1 MEGCREIIISL
12 HKDGKTTGN
21 ILKSLDHLNLNLNRV
36 FIWRVI
42 KRYKETGKI
51 GRRPSI
57 GRPRPCRTP
66 EIVKAVQTM
75 IRQNPTKSLR
85 KMAKELAEEYNIS
98 EHTARRIVKE
108 DLTALTDSDSINLS
122 SVKSSSSANLSS
134 INLSSIN
141 LSSVNSSL
149 VNSSLINSSSNNS
162 SLVNLSS
169 INSSSNNLSS
179 NNLSSINSSSVT
191 TAHKRQR
198 RSVKSSSINLSLVN
212 LSSSVNS
219 SSNNLSSIT
228 TAHNGQATSG
238 LSGGGGLSK
247 DLASHG
253 EVC

>member
-1 MEGCREIIISL
+1 MEACRQTIISL

-42 KRYKETGKI
+42 KRYKETGEI
-51 GRRPSI
+51 GSRPSI

-66 EIVKAVQTM
+66 EIVKAVQAM

-85 KMAKELAEEYNIS
+85 RMAKELAEEYNIS

-122 SVKSSSSANLSS
+122 SN
-134 INLSSIN
+134 
-141 LSSVNSSL
+141 
-149 VNSSLINSSSNNS
+149 NSSLINSSS
-162 SLVNLSS
+162 LVNSLLVNSSS
-169 INSSSNNLSS
+169 INSSSIPTAHNRQR
-179 NNLSSINSSSVT
+179 SSV
-191 TAHKRQR
+191 
-198 RSVKSSSINLSLVN
+198 N
-212 LSSSVNS
+212 SSSVNS
-219 SSNNLSSIT
+219 SSVNSSAINSSSNNSSTIT
-228 TAHNGQATSG
+228 IAHNGQATTG
-238 LSGGGGLSK
+238 LGGGGGPNK